1 MTRDKFVYIPG
12 ELEATAAY
20 GSLGL
25 LTLLRDHPEPRH
37 AFHDLLRA
45 ASYVYERPDLDAL
58 FSNSPDAKRVIP
70 PFPPYIAERAAK
82 FAKEFLAPTDEAL
95 VVVGH
100 VLTLFLE
107 GTDIAATLDY
117 LRTASEPE
125 AVVYRALS
133 YGESPTTQT
142 ARDFVSEQRAL
153 LAGVPRYRINK
164 ILRDAVVWAD
174 VHEVYGDSLG
184 DALVGKYRGRS
195 RTWLSRATA
204 PVYRALGV
212 RLARGPRAGELPTSV
227 LAQRAGTPN
236 LAS

>member
-25 LTLLRDHPEPRH
+25 LTLLRDHLEPRH

-45 ASYVYERPDLDAL
+45 ASYVYERPDFDAL

-70 PFPPYIAERAAK
+70 PFPPYIAERAAN
-82 FAKEFLAPTDEAL
+82 FTKEFLAPTDEAL

-107 GTDIAATLDY
+107 GTDIAATLDH

-133 YGESPTTQT
+133 YGERPTTQT
-142 ARDFVSEQRAL
+142 ARDFVSVL
-153 LAGVPRYRINK
+153 SP
-164 ILRDAVVWAD
+164 
-174 VHEVYGDSLG
+174 
-184 DALVGKYRGRS
+184 DALAEQAGIDRRLLEELATGLPVRS
-195 RTWLSRATA
+195 LSGEAVERVWSPSADTMIASTTA
-204 PVYRALGV
+204 G
-212 RLARGPRAGELPTSV
+212 SD
-227 LAQRAGTPN
+227 
-236 LAS
+236 

>member
-58 FSNSPDAKRVIP
+58 FSNSPDAKRVLP

-107 GTDIAATLDY
+107 GTDIAATLDH

-125 AVVYRALS
+125 AVVYRALA
-133 YGESPTTQT
+133 YGERPTTQT

-153 LAGVPRYRINK
+153 LAGVPRHRINK

-184 DALVGKYRGRS
+184 DALVGRYRTRT

-204 PVYRALGV
+204 PFYHALGV
-212 RLARGPRAGELPTSV
+212 RLARGPRAGELPPSV
-227 LAQRAGTPN
+227 PA
-236 LAS
+236 